1 MTRPDWLIIGSD
13 ARFAK
18 AADFLKQKGFTVLHD
33 PRECWDDRTDT
44 LLLSE
49 KPVRVVLP
57 IHPPDGT
64 PGRGALEEADRLFAG
79 RFDAGWQE
87 AAKLAGKVPRLYL
100 EEERFIWENASLT
113 AEGFLAS
120 FYHSGA
126 GPVAGRKWVVA
137 GYGRVGKTTARLLRA
152 MGADVCVLARSPAQK
167 AEALTE
173 GFRTAAFGGLDHAD
187 QSEILVNTIPAR
199 WLDAPV
205 ALQYSRIYDLASA
218 PGCLKP
224 GAAHEYYRL
233 LPALPGRFFPDEAAR
248 VLSEALC
255 RMDS

>member
-13 ARFAK
+13 ARFSK
-18 AADFLKQKGFTVLHD
+18 AADHLRKKGYTVLHD
-33 PRECWDDRTDT
+33 ARDRWDNKTDA
-44 LLLSE
+44 LMLNE

-57 IHPPDGT
+57 IHPPEGSPAIGVLDKT
-64 PGRGALEEADRLFAG
+64 DRLFAG
-79 RFDAGWQE
+79 KLDE
-87 AAKLAGKVPRLYL
+87 AWEKASELAGRAPRLYL
-100 EEERFIWENASLT
+100 QEERFIWQNASLT
-113 AEGFLAS
+113 AEGFLAT
-120 FYHSGA
+120 FYRSG
-126 GPVAGRKWVVA
+126 GGTVAGRQWIVA

-152 MGADVCVLARSPAQK
+152 MGADVTVLARSPSQT

-173 GFRTAAFGGLDHAD
+173 GFGILDIEGTG
-187 QSEILVNTIPAR
+187 SGENGRILVNTIPSQ
-199 WLDAPV
+199 WLDPSGPFNP
-205 ALQYSRIYDLASA
+205 SRIYDLASV

-233 LPALPGRFFPDEAAR
+233 LPALPGRLFPDEAAR

>member
-1 MTRPDWLIIGSD
+1 
-13 ARFAK
+13 
-18 AADFLKQKGFTVLHD
+18 
-33 PRECWDDRTDT
+33 
-44 LLLSE
+44 
-49 KPVRVVLP
+49 
-57 IHPPDGT
+57 
-64 PGRGALEEADRLFAG
+64 
-79 RFDAGWQE
+79 
-87 AAKLAGKVPRLYL
+87 
-100 EEERFIWENASLT
+100 
-113 AEGFLAS
+113 
-120 FYHSGA
+120 
-126 GPVAGRKWVVA
+126 
-137 GYGRVGKTTARLLRA
+137 RA
-152 MGADVCVLARSPAQK
+152 MGADVSVLARSPAQK